1 MSQGRGAA
9 WRAFSLHKQ
18 EVLSSWGVHRT
29 GGQLPRMWD
38 REQEVVLACQDV
50 FVQPGHR
57 TAPRPCPRG
66 GVEKGLV

>member
-1 MSQGRGAA
+1 
-9 WRAFSLHKQ
+9 
-18 EVLSSWGVHRT
+18 
-29 GGQLPRMWD
+29 MWD